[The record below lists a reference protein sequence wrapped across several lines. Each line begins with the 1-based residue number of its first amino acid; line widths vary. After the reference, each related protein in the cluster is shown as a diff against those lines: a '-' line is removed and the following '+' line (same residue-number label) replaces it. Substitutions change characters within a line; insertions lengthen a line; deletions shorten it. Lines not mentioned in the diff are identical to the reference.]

1 MLANFGQ
8 HDVGDA
14 GVATGRGGFSLPT
27 LELPTISQHRL
38 LCPVSGAKCS
48 SHKSKQLVIKSITT
62 LLRLMPVASDQAL
75 SIFLEFV
82 VFPISPHLCSSAYAA
97 EQSSCAFLVVLARFY
112 IFLHKNIQLGN
123 DIFCLNAIMVYG
135 IVIGGEGPYV

>member
-38 LCPVSGAKCS
+38 
-48 SHKSKQLVIKSITT
+48 VIATGFVKLDGLNRTK
-62 LLRLMPVASDQAL
+62 
-75 SIFLEFV
+75 LEWPQF
-82 VFPISPHLCSSAYAA
+82 
-97 EQSSCAFLVVLARFY
+97 
-112 IFLHKNIQLGN
+112 
-123 DIFCLNAIMVYG
+123 
-135 IVIGGEGPYV
+135 